1 MRQRSTHIAAEADS
15 HLKAR
20 SKFHTPILNARYNTE
35 VLQPRGVQVMGERVY
50 VPGKLAYLRSERI
63 QTAGHFGGLFPE

>member
-20 SKFHTPILNARYNTE
+20 SKFQTPALNARYNTK

-50 VPGKLAYLRSERI
+50 VPGKLVPALGAHPDR
-63 QTAGHFGGLFPE
+63 GHFGGLFPD